1 MSRTR
6 RPLSILRTTLALGL
20 FLPLASVGRGAR
32 AAEPAATPP
41 PLLSAEL
48 AGAWAG
54 TAEHDGETTP
64 FAIELEPD
72 ADGKL
77 LLKATVPAAHF
88 LHAPFGKVAPK
99 IEEGKI
105 KLGPFAFDYD
115 AQAKTLTGA
124 VPAEL
129 APVYALP
136 LRLRRVERVET
147 PARPE
152 PGGALAEPAWTFDAK
167 APLWAGATVAG
178 GMVYAGGEDGQLH
191 AVDARS
197 GEKRWAFQA
206 GGKLRTRATAADG
219 ALYFQADDGLLYKL
233 DAASG
238 REAWRV
244 KILDKPVERLPF
256 DNPKSRFD
264 RFGSD
269 VTAAGGRLYVGTHEG
284 KLLALEAATGA
295 RAWELATG
303 DSVLAAPSLAEGR
316 LYFGSYDKHV
326 YAVDAASGRL
336 LWKRDTQGAVVSTPA
351 VAGDLVVVGNRCY
364 DLLGIR
370 SATGEIAWK
379 RYLWFSWIE
388 SSAVVRDG
396 VAYVGSS
403 DAASVGAFDAQ
414 TGQPRWQADVF
425 GWAWGQPAVTDD
437 RVYAATSSQAGYPAG
452 HKAGVMALDRAS
464 GRVAWRYEAKPAEKG
479 AFGFPGSPALG
490 AGFVYVTGLDG
501 RIYAFKS

>member
-1 MSRTR
+1 M
-6 RPLSILRTTLALGL
+6 
-20 FLPLASVGRGAR
+20 
-32 AAEPAATPP
+32 
-41 PLLSAEL
+41 
-48 AGAWAG
+48 
-54 TAEHDGETTP
+54 
-64 FAIELEPD
+64 
-72 ADGKL
+72 
-77 LLKATVPAAHF
+77 LKATIPAAHF
-88 LHAPFGKVAPK
+88 VHAPFGKVPLSV
-99 IEEGKI
+99 EQGRV
-105 KLGPFAFDYD
+105 KLGPFLFDYD
-115 AQAKTLTGA
+115 AQQKTLTGV
-124 VPAEL
+124 VPAGL

-136 LRLRRVERVET
+136 LRLRRVERVEA
-147 PARPE
+147 PPRSD
-152 PGGALAEPAWTFDAK
+152 PGGSLAEPVWTFDAG

-178 GMVYAGGEDGQLH
+178 GLVYAAAEDGKVH
-191 AVDARS
+191 AVDART
-197 GEKRWAFQA
+197 GEKRWAFEA
-206 GGKLRTRATAADG
+206 GGRIRTRATAAGG

-238 REAWRV
+238 REQWRA

-269 VTAAGGRLYVGTHEG
+269 VAVDGGRLYVGTHEG
-284 KLLALEAATGA
+284 KVHALEAATGT
-295 RAWELATG
+295 RVWEFVTG
-303 DSVLAAPSLAEGR
+303 DSVLAAPALADGR
-316 LYFGSYDKHV
+316 LYVGSYDKHV
-326 YAVDAASGRL
+326 YALDAASGQK

-364 DLLGIR
+364 DLVAIR
-370 SATGEIAWK
+370 AATGEIAWK

-403 DAASVGAFDAQ
+403 DAASVGAFDVR
-414 TGQPRWQADVF
+414 TGRPRWQADVF
-425 GWAWGQPAVTDD
+425 GWAWGQPVVTDD

-490 AGFVYVTGLDG
+490 SGFVYVTGLDG
-501 RIYAFKS
+501 RIYAFKL